1 MQNCSAFCL
10 LTSYFQLGGEH
21 LTEQEHP
28 HTLWLD
34 GELIPWEKATV
45 HITAL
50 GWVGVGSVF
59 EGIKAY
65 RNESLDRVHVFR
77 LDDHL
82 ARFADSMRL
91 VELEPRFSPEELSE
105 AVVELLRANEVRH
118 DTYVRPFA
126 FGSPGRYFSRASPE
140 AVTRVLINLFP
151 FESSLRTDHAVH
163 CCVSSWTR
171 ISDNVMPPRI
181 KAVANY
187 WNGRLA
193 RNEATRNGYDAAIL
207 LNERGKVAE
216 GPGACL
222 MLVRRG
228 QVVTPPVT
236 AGILESITRDTL
248 IQLFRQELGREV
260 VEREVDRTEMYLA
273 QEAFFCGTGA
283 EVRPILS
290 IDRFTLGEGGIG
302 PLTHRIA
309 GLYHDVVR
317 GAESRY
323 GDWRTLV

>member
-1 MQNCSAFCL
+1 MTN
-10 LTSYFQLGGEH
+10 E
-21 LTEQEHP
+21 EHP
-28 HTLWLD
+28 HYLWLD
-34 GELIPWEKATV
+34 GELVPWQEATV

-50 GWVGVGSVF
+50 EWVGVGSVF

-65 RNESLDRVHVFR
+65 RNEELGRAYVFR

-82 ARFADSMRL
+82 ARFADSMKL
-91 VELEPRFSPEELSE
+91 VELESRFSPRELKE
-105 AVVELLRANEVRH
+105 AVVELLRANEVCQ
-118 DTYVRPFA
+118 DTYIRPFA
-126 FGSPGRYFSRASPE
+126 FASRGRYLSRGSPE
-140 AVTRVLINLFP
+140 AVTCVLINLFP
-151 FESSLRTDHAVH
+151 FESHLKTDDAVH

-187 WNGRLA
+187 WNSRLA
-193 RNEATRNGYDAAIL
+193 GNEATRNGYDSAIL

-228 QVVTPPVT
+228 RVITPLVT

-248 IQLFRQELGREV
+248 IHLFRQELEVEV
-260 VEREVDRTEMYLA
+260 VEREVDRTELYLA
-273 QEAFFCGTGA
+273 EEAFFCGTGA

-290 IDRFTLGEGGIG
+290 VDRFPVGDGQIG
-302 PLTHRIA
+302 PLTRQIGA
-309 GLYHDVVR
+309 LYHDVVR
-317 GAESRY
+317 GIEGRY
-323 GDWRTLV
+323 REWRTLV